1 VPRRAAHHAG
11 LILFLAL
18 AACAADSEADTTA
31 ASEDES
37 SSSGD
42 EPRSPADLVEP
53 TLWVHDDA
61 ADPMPA
67 HRPGEVECTIGFG
80 EEFGVFEID
89 TESCNYGV
97 FSQPMLAEVRAGDTV
112 ELTVTHDDL
121 VADGPAIGHVLVS
134 LGDAHSFD
142 EEVEIPH
149 AYGLVTAQ
157 WVADV
162 DVPAGTPAVLHLH
175 NHGFNQWRLVAI
187 VTRPPV

>member
-1 VPRRAAHHAG
+1 MIA
-11 LILFLAL
+11 LCLAL
-18 AACAADSEADTTA
+18 AACAADSEADATA

-37 SSSGD
+37 SSTGD
-42 EPRSPADLVEP
+42 EPRGPADLVDP
-53 TLWVHDDA
+53 FAWVLDDA

-67 HRPGEVECTIGFG
+67 HRPEEVVCTIGFG

-89 TESCNYGV
+89 TEACNYGV
-97 FSQPMLAEVRAGDTV
+97 FSQPILAEVRAGDTV

-121 VADGPAIGHVLVS
+121 VAEEPAIGHVLVT
-134 LGDAHSFD
+134 LGDAHTFD
-142 EEVEIPH
+142 EEVQIPH
-149 AYGLVTAQ
+149 AYGLVTAK